1 MRIIRKIWNVFQGAE
16 LLLALSVVLVITV
29 PLLSGISPYVVLSGS
44 MEPAIQTGSLAF
56 IEKTDAGS
64 LKKGDIICFQS
75 SPSTVTTHRIYSI
88 ASDGRIT
95 TKGDANRITDPKP
108 VNPKNI
114 IGKYR
119 FSVPFLGYGSAWI
132 KTKQGLIVCG
142 MVLIFNA
149 MISIILRDE
158 SSEEKA
164 ADEQRERRKA

>member
-1 MRIIRKIWNVFQGAE
+1 MKAIRKIWGMFQGAE
-16 LLLALSVVLVITV
+16 VLLALFIVLAVTV
-29 PLLSGISPYVVLSGS
+29 PLLYGISPYVVQSGS
-44 MEPAIQTGSLAF
+44 MEPVIQTGSLAF
-56 IEKTDAGS
+56 IEKVNEKS

-88 ASDGRIT
+88 AKDGTIT

-119 FSVPFLGYGSAWI
+119 FSVPLLGYGSAWI

-142 MVLIFNA
+142 MILVFNA
-149 MISIILRDE
+149 MISLILSED
-158 SSEEKA
+158 SSEKKA
-164 ADEQRERRKA
+164 ADEQQERRKA